1 MLLDANR
8 LVIFEFHFH
17 YLVKIVGIICGF
29 QLLVCS
35 PDMYEL
41 IVTDDLSAMV
51 GIEGRYILM
60 KRDHGLGDYITSQ
73 IDPSMNFALNTYEL
87 VGSLLGGN
95 NNF

>member
-17 YLVKIVGIICGF
+17 YLVKIVGIIREF

-41 IVTDDLSAMV
+41 IVTDDLFAMV
-51 GIEGRYILM
+51 GIEG
-60 KRDHGLGDYITSQ
+60 
-73 IDPSMNFALNTYEL
+73 
-87 VGSLLGGN
+87 
-95 NNF
+95 